1 MKPAVIA
8 VLCLAALVCGCA
20 QHKEYEYRDFQVSR
34 ENAYQTVKNM
44 LASEQYDVVEV
55 RDEDYKEPEIYME
68 TGWNLRDV
76 NKQVY
81 RGNAIRRKAYV
92 RIITRITDRKPIEF
106 QPLERADKPMT
117 KEEREKWE
125 KEHAESKKK
134 GELEITTIGIAIRR
148 ERLSDIKSPAD
159 IIDGDWVYEGPDEL
173 EGSMLF
179 GKLEMIFA
187 DKRGAGNPSERSMK
201 RERDRIAGSGGK

>member
-1 MKPAVIA
+1 MKTAVIA
-8 VLCLAALVCGCA
+8 VLCLAGLLCGCA

-34 ENAYQTVKNM
+34 ENAYQTVKAM
-44 LASEQYDVVEV
+44 LESEQYDIVEV
-55 RDEDYKEPEIYME
+55 REEDYNEPEIYME
-68 TGWNLRDV
+68 SSWNLRDV

-81 RGNAIRRKAYV
+81 RGNSVRRKAYV
-92 RIITRITDRKPIEF
+92 RIITVVSDRKRVEF

-117 KEEREKWE
+117 KEEREKWQR
-125 KEHAESKKK
+125 EHEESVKK
-134 GELEITTIGIAIRR
+134 GNLEMTTIGIAIRR

-159 IIDGDWVYEGPDEL
+159 IIDGDWVYEGPDQL
-173 EGSMLF
+173 EGSSLL

-187 DKRGAGNPSERSMK
+187 DKRGAGNPSDRSLK

>member
-68 TGWNLRDV
+68 TSWNLRDV

>member
-1 MKPAVIA
+1 LKTAFA
-8 VLCLAALVCGCA
+8 FVLCLSAVLCGCA

-34 ENAYQTVKNM
+34 ENAYQTVKTM
-44 LASEQYDVVEV
+44 LQSEQYDIVEV
-55 RDEDYKEPEIYME
+55 REENYDAPEIYME
-68 TGWNLRDV
+68 SSWNLRDV

-81 RGNAIRRKAYV
+81 RGNSVRRKAYV
-92 RIITRITDRKPIEF
+92 RIITVVSDRKRVEF

-125 KEHAESKKK
+125 KEHEESVKK
-134 GELEITTIGIAIRR
+134 GSLEMTTIGIAIRR

-159 IIDGDWVYEGPDEL
+159 IIDGDWVYEGPDQL
-173 EGSMLF
+173 EGSSLM

-187 DKRGAGNPSERSMK
+187 DKRGAGNPSDRSLK